1 MGVIIFWSSIGL
13 IVYTFVG
20 FPLLLLIM
28 AWLRPRPHKVN
39 TIEPSVSIVIAAYN
53 EEQDIASK
61 IQNLLALR
69 YPREKLEI
77 IIASDGS
84 SDKTHEIVR
93 QFEGDGI
100 KLLALPRQ
108 GKAGTLND
116 AVATAKGEILVFSD
130 ANSLFAVDAIEM
142 LVRNFSNPEVGAVAG
157 DQRYQDSHTNL
168 SGSGEKSYWNLDR
181 LLKTLQTKVG
191 HVTSATGAIYA
202 IRHSLFCLVPEA
214 VTDDFVTS
222 TQVIAQGYRLVFER
236 EAAAYEPVAST
247 SGVEYGRKV
256 RVMTRGLN
264 SIKVMRGLLNPFK
277 YGFYALQLFSH
288 KVLRRL
294 LFIPFVVLLIV
305 TPFLWGAGLIYQL
318 ALVAQLF
325 FYLMAIVGAVLEFS
339 RLKKPKVLALPFF
352 MVMVYLAAAVATWN
366 MLRGRAINRWD
377 PQRNVDDSIVANN

>member
-69 YPREKLEI
+69 YPQEKLEI

-93 QFEGDGI
+93 QFEADGI

-142 LVRNFSNPEVGAVAG
+142 LVRNFSDPEVGGVAG

-325 FYLMAIVGAVLEFS
+325 FYLVALIGAVLEFS
-339 RLKKPKVLALPFF
+339 RLKKPKILALPFF

-366 MLRGRAINRWD
+366 ILRGRTINRWD